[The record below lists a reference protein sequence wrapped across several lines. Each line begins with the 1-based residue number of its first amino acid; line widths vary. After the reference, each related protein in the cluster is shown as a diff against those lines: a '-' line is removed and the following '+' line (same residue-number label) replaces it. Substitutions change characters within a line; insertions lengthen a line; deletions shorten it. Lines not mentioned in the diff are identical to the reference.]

1 MSKSVYTKAYRVF
14 LHRLRVAREEAG
26 ITQVQA
32 AKKLGKPQSF
42 VSKCEVGE
50 RRVDVAEVQLF
61 AKLYGKP
68 VSYFHG

>member
-1 MSKSVYTKAYRVF
+1 
-14 LHRLRVAREEAG
+14 
-26 ITQVQA
+26 
-32 AKKLGKPQSF
+32 
-42 VSKCEVGE
+42 VGE